1 MEPVNRLPA
10 HAFLLAGG
18 QSTRFGSDK
27 ARFLIWNQPL
37 IVRLHGLLSR
47 VCREVT
53 VLTKQPSKYADLGLA
68 CAADRYPEQAPI
80 TGLVTALEM
89 SSTEW
94 CFVIACDLP
103 NLNGD
108 FLRELWEGRG
118 GLGVIPLAEDRRQP
132 LSALYHRDSL
142 ARFKGAYDRGA
153 FALQPVV
160 SGPDFTTLT
169 VSDPQV
175 LSNLNTPPDAGK
187 GWVSKGDLRN

>member
-27 ARFLIWNQPL
+27 ARYLIWNQPL

-47 VCREVT
+47 ACQAVT
-53 VLTKQPSKYADLGLA
+53 VLTKQPSKYADLGLI

-80 TGLVTALEM
+80 TGLLTALEM

-103 NLNGD
+103 NLSGE

-132 LSALYHRDSL
+132 LAALYHRDSL
-142 ARFKGAYDRGA
+142 ARFKGAYEQEE
-153 FALQPVV
+153 FALQKIV
-160 SGPDFTTLT
+160 SAPGFTTMEL
-169 VSDPQV
+169 SQPQV
-175 LSNLNTPPDAGK
+175 LANLNTPPDAGK
-187 GWVSKGDLRN
+187 G